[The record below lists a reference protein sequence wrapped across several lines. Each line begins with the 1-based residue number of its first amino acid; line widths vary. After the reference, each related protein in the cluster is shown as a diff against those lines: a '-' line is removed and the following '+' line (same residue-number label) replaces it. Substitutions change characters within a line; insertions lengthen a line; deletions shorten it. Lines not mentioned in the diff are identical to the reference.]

1 MGVRAAADAPR
12 HLPTP
17 RKQVNYPTTE
27 QVATRLEQYARTI
40 APAVALVLAAIVH
53 TYWLG
58 YRLGRLV
65 HRTNDWL
72 AQRWPTRPATST
84 PEPLAEI
91 IAETKTVVLV
101 DDVHSLRAQ
110 GLTQRAIAERLGV
123 SRTTVRRRLAA
134 AM

>member
-1 MGVRAAADAPR
+1 M
-12 HLPTP
+12 
-17 RKQVNYPTTE
+17 NYPTTA
-27 QVATRLEQYARTI
+27 QVSAQLEQYARTI
-40 APAVALVLAAIVH
+40 APAVAFCITLVVA

-72 AQRWPTRPATST
+72 AQRWPTRPAST
-84 PEPLAEI
+84 PAPLAEI
-91 IAETKTVVLV
+91 IAETETVVLV
-101 DDVHSLRAQ
+101 APVCDVLALRAQ

-123 SRTTVRRRLAA
+123 SRATVRRRLAA

>member
-1 MGVRAAADAPR
+1 M
-12 HLPTP
+12 
-17 RKQVNYPTTE
+17 NYPTTE

-40 APAVALVLAAIVH
+40 APAVALVLTAVVH

-65 HRTNDWL
+65 HRTSDWL
-72 AQRWPTRPATST
+72 AQHWPTRPTTST

-91 IAETKTVVLV
+91 IAETETVVLV
-101 DDVHSLRAQ
+101 EDVYSLRAQ

>member
-1 MGVRAAADAPR
+1 M
-12 HLPTP
+12 
-17 RKQVNYPTTE
+17 QIPTTA
-27 QVATRLEQYARTI
+27 QVATRLEKYARTI
-40 APAVALVLAAIVH
+40 APAVALVLAAVVH

-72 AQRWPTRPATST
+72 AQHWPTRPATST

-91 IAETKTVVLV
+91 IAETSAVVLV
-101 DDVHSLRAQ
+101 EDVHSLRAQ

>member
-1 MGVRAAADAPR
+1 MDY
-12 HLPTP
+12 L
-17 RKQVNYPTTE
+17 TTE

-40 APAVALVLAAIVH
+40 APAVAFCITLVVH

-72 AQRWPTRPATST
+72 AQHWPTRPTST
-84 PEPLAEI
+84 PEPLA
-91 IAETKTVVLV
+91 AVVADTGTVVLV
-101 DDVHSLRAQ
+101 EDVHSLRAQ

>member
-1 MGVRAAADAPR
+1 M
-12 HLPTP
+12 
-17 RKQVNYPTTE
+17 NYPTTA
-27 QVATRLEQYARTI
+27 QVSTQLEQYVRTI
-40 APAVALVLAAIVH
+40 APAVAFCITLVVH

-72 AQRWPTRPATST
+72 AQRWPTRPTST
-84 PEPLAEI
+84 PAPLQEI
-91 IAETKTVVLV
+91 IRTTGTVVLV
-101 DDVHSLRAQ
+101 DDVVALRAQ

>member
-1 MGVRAAADAPR
+1 M
-12 HLPTP
+12 
-17 RKQVNYPTTE
+17 QVPTTA
-27 QVATRLEQYARTI
+27 QVATKLEQYARTI
-40 APAVALVLAAIVH
+40 APAVALVLAAVVH

-72 AQRWPTRPATST
+72 AQHWPTTST

-91 IAETKTVVLV
+91 IVETKTVVLV
-101 DDVHSLRAQ
+101 EDVHSLRAQ

>member
-1 MGVRAAADAPR
+1 M
-12 HLPTP
+12 
-17 RKQVNYPTTE
+17 QVPTTA

-40 APAVALVLAAIVH
+40 APAVALVLAAVVH
-53 TYWLG
+53 AYWLG

-72 AQRWPTRPATST
+72 AQHWPTRPATST

-91 IAETKTVVLV
+91 IAETNTAVLV

-110 GLTQRAIAERLGV
+110 GLTQRAIAERLGG

-134 AM
+134 AV

>member
-1 MGVRAAADAPR
+1 MDY
-12 HLPTP
+12 L
-17 RKQVNYPTTE
+17 TTE
-27 QVATRLEQYARTI
+27 QVATKLEQYARTI
-40 APAVALVLAAIVH
+40 APAVAFCITLVVH

-72 AQRWPTRPATST
+72 AQHWPTRPTST
-84 PEPLAEI
+84 AAPLAAVI
-91 IAETKTVVLV
+91 VETKTVVLV
-101 DDVHSLRAQ
+101 EDVHSLRAQ

>member
-1 MGVRAAADAPR
+1 M
-12 HLPTP
+12 
-17 RKQVNYPTTE
+17 QVPTTE
-27 QVATRLEQYARTI
+27 QVAARLEQYARTI
-40 APAVALVLAAIVH
+40 APAVALVLAAVVH

-58 YRLGRLV
+58 YRLGAWL
-65 HRTNDWL
+65 HRTNDRL
-72 AQRWPTRPATST
+72 AQHWPTRPATST

-91 IAETKTVVLV
+91 IAETSAAVLV

>member
-1 MGVRAAADAPR
+1 M
-12 HLPTP
+12 
-17 RKQVNYPTTE
+17 NYPTTE

-40 APAVALVLAAIVH
+40 APAVALVLAAVVH

-72 AQRWPTRPATST
+72 AQHWPTRPTTST
-84 PEPLAEI
+84 SESLAEI

-101 DDVHSLRAQ
+101 EDVHSLRAQ

-123 SRTTVRRRLAA
+123 SRSTVRRRLTAA
-134 AM
+134 V